1 MATHLYKQHFF
12 FPSSCW
18 YKHNSHDFILGRF
31 RKAEHLPGHQVAQQ
45 MERGFEAAQQLA
57 QQVSVRRQNSLRK
70 TWGRT
75 FFLGCWGR
83 GQVSQ
88 SSWDGSFY
96 VFFLVGRWILI
107 LRC

>member
-1 MATHLYKQHFF
+1 M
-12 FPSSCW
+12 
-18 YKHNSHDFILGRF
+18 GRF
-31 RKAEHLPGHQVAQQ
+31 IKAEHLPGHQVAQQ

-57 QQVSVRRQNSLRK
+57 QQVSFRRQNSLRK

-88 SSWDGSFY
+88 SFWEGSFY
-96 VFFLVGRWILI
+96 VFFWLEGGL
-107 LRC
+107 